1 MLHAELDEICRSCS
15 TRSRTSS
22 KAASGRSSK
31 NVGEAHAA
39 AGGGGSVDGGCSTA
53 DEKLSNTPSCWLA
66 QESSSHMNV
75 GHCLRPRGISSQRQK
90 ERR

>member
-15 TRSRTSS
+15 TRSSTSS
-22 KAASGRSSK
+22 KTASGRSSK
-31 NVGEAHAA
+31 KVGEAHAA
-39 AGGGGSVDGGCSTA
+39 GGSGSVDGGCSTA
-53 DEKLSNTPSCWLA
+53 DEKLSNTPSCLLA
-66 QESSSHMNV
+66 HESSSQMKV